1 MTLFIDVIVQTSPWQ
16 SYAGRSVAL
25 RFFIVGQLQVYFLT
39 QAYRQK
45 RGYAFL
51 NLYVNRFVG
60 GGLVVNQFWANY
72 ACPGITSNTSVC
84 CVGKCWTRQTQST
97 SCIPRMIVYESDLC
111 TAAARKCCCNHA
123 NVITQQK
130 LFFRTALVGSAHE
143 HVTHKL
149 QVLSELYHKI
159 FLCYL
164 RNYSYRR
171 PISSRYKHCI
181 LKFQAVVSFL

>member
-1 MTLFIDVIVQTSPWQ
+1 MICLHPTKACDGDRVTSVQVSAGDDAIMTLFIDVIIQTGPWQ

-25 RFFIVGQLQVYFLT
+25 RFFFIVGQLQVYFLT

-84 CVGKCWTRQTQST
+84 CVGKC
-97 SCIPRMIVYESDLC
+97 
-111 TAAARKCCCNHA
+111 
-123 NVITQQK
+123 
-130 LFFRTALVGSAHE
+130 
-143 HVTHKL
+143 
-149 QVLSELYHKI
+149 
-159 FLCYL
+159 
-164 RNYSYRR
+164 
-171 PISSRYKHCI
+171 
-181 LKFQAVVSFL
+181 